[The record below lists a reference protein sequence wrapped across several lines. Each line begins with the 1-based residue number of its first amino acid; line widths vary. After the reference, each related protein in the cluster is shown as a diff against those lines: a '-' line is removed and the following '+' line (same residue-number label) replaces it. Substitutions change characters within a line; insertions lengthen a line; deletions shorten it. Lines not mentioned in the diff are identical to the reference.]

1 MKMFNVKNICRA
13 LAMVLIIATALTSLV
28 SCKKDDEGSET
39 VHIDYVASTKLD
51 MNSSSVKKE
60 VTVKSYID
68 GDTTHFYIEDPA
80 IPTGL
85 LKARYLAI
93 NTPESTGKIEEWGK
107 AAAKFTK
114 EKLMGA
120 SSIMV
125 ESDNN
130 QWNLDST
137 GDRHLVWVWYKG
149 EGDSDYRNLN
159 IGILQNGLAKAS
171 SSANNR
177 YGETCMAAR
186 NQAKA
191 EKLHLFS
198 GEKDPLFPYG
208 QATELTLKELRT
220 NIESYDGAKV
230 AFEGVV
236 TKIYSNTA
244 YVEDYDEET
253 GLYYGMTV
261 YYGFSLSGT
270 GLGMMEVGNRL
281 RIVGSVQF
289 YETGGTYQVSGLQY
303 SDMRPNDPNNIQ
315 LISEGN
321 KGAYKLTDADTFKNS
336 KVDIVVG
343 EEKKTFGYAELA
355 MSTSAEMRDLVVK
368 SVYTTDN
375 ETSSSN
381 GAMTITCE
389 VNGVTIDVRTVVIK
403 DADGNIVTED
413 DFKGT
418 TIDVL
423 GIVDYFNGSYQ
434 IKVYSFSDIH
444 VH

>member
-1 MKMFNVKNICRA
+1 MKIFNLKNICRA

-28 SCKKDDEGSET
+28 SCKKDET

-120 SSIMV
+120 SSIIV
-125 ESDNN
+125 ESDDN

-159 IGILQNGLAKAS
+159 IEILQNGLAKAS

-177 YGETCMAAR
+177 YGETCMAAL
-186 NQAKA
+186 NQAKS

-321 KGAYKLTDADTFKNS
+321 KAAYKLTDADTFKNS

-343 EEKKTFGYAELA
+343 EEKKTFGYADLA
-355 MSTSAEMRDLVVK
+355 MSTSVEMRDLVVK

-434 IKVYSFSDIH
+434 IKVYSFSDIYIH
-444 VH
+444 

>member
-1 MKMFNVKNICRA
+1 
-13 LAMVLIIATALTSLV
+13 MVLIIATALTSLV
-28 SCKKDDEGSET
+28 SCKKDET

-120 SSIMV
+120 SSIIV
-125 ESDNN
+125 ESDDN

-159 IGILQNGLAKAS
+159 IEILQNGLAKAS

-177 YGETCMAAR
+177 YGETCMAAL
-186 NQAKA
+186 NQAKS

-321 KGAYKLTDADTFKNS
+321 KAAYKLTDADTFKNS

-343 EEKKTFGYAELA
+343 EEKKTFGYADLA
-355 MSTSAEMRDLVVK
+355 MSTSVEMRDLVVK

-434 IKVYSFSDIH
+434 IKVYSFSDIYIH
-444 VH
+444 